1 MHFLNSLCWA
11 GDKAASS
18 NKTFFVVGI
27 QVDVCRFVWEIH
39 CSANVATFIVN
50 KCPTL
55 VLRST
60 NLVEL
65 SSAVNHRIIES

>member
-1 MHFLNSLCWA
+1 MHFLNTVSAELETRLFQA
-11 GDKAASS
+11 TKR
-18 NKTFFVVGI
+18 FVVDI

-65 SSAVNHRIIES
+65 SSAVNHRITES